1 VREKGILFLRSFAQ
15 VLDRISSLACAF
27 MLGTMT
33 LAVLAGVVFRYVFLN
48 PLGWTEELS
57 RYLMIWTASLAISV
71 GIYHGEHIGLT
82 FLPDRISGKY
92 PKILLNLGV
101 NLLILLFLSV
111 MLFYSLGMVRDAKF
125 QIAQSL
131 PISMVIPSLAIPV
144 TMGIAMIQ
152 NLIQIALLL
161 LGWEPDIERP
171 RNVDV

>member
-1 VREKGILFLRSFAQ
+1 MREKGIQLLKGFAQ
-15 VLDRISSLACAF
+15 FLDRISSFACAF
-27 MLGTMT
+27 MLGAMT
-33 LAVLAGVVFRYVFLN
+33 LAVLAGVIFRYVFLN

-82 FLPDRISGKY
+82 FLPDRIRGRY
-92 PKILLNLGV
+92 PKIVLNLGV
-101 NLLILLFLSV
+101 NLLILLFLTV
-111 MLFYSLGMVRDAKF
+111 MLVYSLNMVRDAKF

-144 TMGIAMIQ
+144 TMGLAMVQ

-161 LGWEPDIERP
+161 LGREPDSGGV